1 LRRELFSSSLPSPI
15 STSSA
20 AVLLQVFKDSR
31 FGCSVYTLCFCLK
44 FDFKFRGSVAA
55 SDLRCSI
62 GFFLCSSV
70 IVRLFSPST
79 SLAIETEPEP
89 SHLVFRGNGNF
100 PCVRNR
106 PISFSNL

>member
-1 LRRELFSSSLPSPI
+1 M
-15 STSSA
+15 
-20 AVLLQVFKDSR
+20 
-31 FGCSVYTLCFCLK
+31 FCLHPL
-44 FDFKFRGSVAA
+44 FLFEVRFQVLWFSGSVAA

-70 IVRLFSPST
+70 VVGLFSSST

-89 SHLVFRGNGNF
+89 SHWVFGGNGNF

-106 PISFSNL
+106 PISFFNLVPSSINHVVLLPLHQIQTHFAP